1 LDDGIKH
8 FRKFIVQYSGNKAVR
23 IQSKYEET
31 IMPFELL
38 YSETLLKGRA
48 FLIRRDHLKTPDGNE
63 TKLDIIEH
71 GGSVV
76 LIPVDKDGNLL
87 FVRQYRHAAG
97 MDLLELP
104 AGTLEK
110 DEDPAVCAAREIRE
124 ETGFAADRIE
134 KIGDFYL
141 APGYSTEFMHVY
153 LAQELRRD
161 PLEADADEFLSVEK
175 IPLAEAIQMA
185 ERGEI
190 PDAKSLAALLLAI
203 PHLK

>member
-1 LDDGIKH
+1 LQLKNPLVFEPTIK
-8 FRKFIVQYSGNKAVR
+8 NK
-23 IQSKYEET
+23 EF

-38 YSETLLKGRA
+38 RSETLLKGRA
-48 FLIRRDHLKTPDGNE
+48 FLIRRDHLKTPDGGE

-76 LIPVDKDGNLL
+76 IVPLDKDGNLL

-110 DEDPAVCAAREIRE
+110 GEDPAVCAAREIRE
-124 ETGFAADRIE
+124 ETGFAADKIE

-153 LAQELRRD
+153 LAQDLRHD
-161 PLEADADEFLSVEK
+161 PLEADADEFLSVES
-175 IPLAEAIQMA
+175 IPCAEAIQMA
-185 ERGEI
+185 VEGKI
-190 PDAKSLAALLLAI
+190 PDAKSLAALLLAKSHFNN
-203 PHLK
+203 PL

>member
-1 LDDGIKH
+1 
-8 FRKFIVQYSGNKAVR
+8 
-23 IQSKYEET
+23 
-31 IMPFELL
+31 MPFELIS
-38 YSETLLKGRA
+38 SETLLKGRA
-48 FLIRRDHLKTPDGNE
+48 FSIRRDLLKTPDGRE

-71 GGSVV
+71 GGSVIIV
-76 LIPVDKDGNLL
+76 PVDKDGNLL

-110 DEDPAVCAAREIRE
+110 DEDPAGCAAREIRE
-124 ETGFAADRIE
+124 ETGFAADKIE

-153 LAQELRRD
+153 LARELRPD
-161 PLEADADEFLSVEK
+161 PLEADADEFLSVET
-175 IPLAEAIQMA
+175 IPFAEAIQMA

-190 PDAKSLAALLLAI
+190 PDAKSLAALLLAKS
-203 PHLK
+203 HLYPK